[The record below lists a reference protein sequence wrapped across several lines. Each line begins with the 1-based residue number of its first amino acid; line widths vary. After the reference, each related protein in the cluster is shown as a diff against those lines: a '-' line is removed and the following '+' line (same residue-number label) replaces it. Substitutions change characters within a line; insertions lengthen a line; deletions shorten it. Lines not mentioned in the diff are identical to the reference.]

1 MRVDQELMVRGIVLA
16 CGNASLNSES
26 PKLTESNDITV
37 HQVPQRPG
45 KADVDALVSNLGD
58 QRLVVAGTDADL
70 NAVVLRLLRT
80 EKVTEVP
87 LAYVPTS
94 PDSEFARL
102 WNLPTDPGR
111 ALDLA
116 LSGEVDPVPFLRND
130 AGGVLVGLG
139 VISPVRGV
147 GYCDDDN
154 VLRGQATRL
163 EVTPDPDRGAGLV
176 VRVIHKRLFGQKSKS
191 TAGRAFQL
199 GCLPTAVTSDGI
211 PHPRQMNKWTWY
223 RHTADLRLVRG
234 L

>member
-1 MRVDQELMVRGIVLA
+1 MRGIVLA
-16 CGNASLNSES
+16 CGNDSLDRES
-26 PKLTESNDITV
+26 PMVTERDDVTV
-37 HQVPQRPG
+37 FTVPSRPG
-45 KADVDALVSNLGD
+45 KAHVDAILSDLGD

-80 EKVTEVP
+80 ERVAEVP
-87 LAYVPTS
+87 LAFVPSS
-94 PDSEFARL
+94 PDSEIAAL
-102 WNLPTDPGR
+102 WGLPTDPAR

-116 LSGEVDPVPFLRND
+116 LGGDPDKVPFLRD
-130 AGGVLVGLG
+130 DVGGVLVGLG

-163 EVTPDPDRGAGLV
+163 EITPDPDGGAGLV
-176 VRVIHKRLFGQKSKS
+176 VRVIHKRLLGRKVKE

-199 GCLPTAVTSDGI
+199 GCLPTAVTSDGVA
-211 PHPRQMNKWTWY
+211 HPRQMNKWTWY
-223 RHTADLRLVRG
+223 RHTEDLRLVRG

>member
-1 MRVDQELMVRGIVLA
+1 VRGIVLA
-16 CGNASLNSES
+16 CGNDSLDRES
-26 PKLTESNDITV
+26 PMVTERDDVTV
-37 HQVPQRPG
+37 FTVPSRPG
-45 KADVDALVSNLGD
+45 KAHVDAILSDLGD

-80 EKVTEVP
+80 ERVAEVP
-87 LAYVPTS
+87 LAFVPSS
-94 PDSEFARL
+94 PDSEIAAL
-102 WNLPTDPGR
+102 WGLPTDPAR

-116 LSGEVDPVPFLRND
+116 LGGDPDKVPFLRD
-130 AGGVLVGLG
+130 DVGGVLVGLG

-163 EVTPDPDRGAGLV
+163 EITPDPDGGAGLV
-176 VRVIHKRLFGQKSKS
+176 VRVIHKRLLGRKVKE

-199 GCLPTAVTSDGI
+199 GCLPTAVTSDGVA
-211 PHPRQMNKWTWY
+211 HPRQMNKWTWY
-223 RHTADLRLVRG
+223 RHTEDLRLVRG

>member
-1 MRVDQELMVRGIVLA
+1 VRGIVLA
-16 CGNASLNSES
+16 CGNDSLDRES
-26 PKLTESNDITV
+26 PMVTERDDITV
-37 HQVPQRPG
+37 FTVPSRPG
-45 KADVDALVSNLGD
+45 KAHVDAILSDLGD

-80 EKVTEVP
+80 ERVAEVP
-87 LAYVPTS
+87 LAFVPSS
-94 PDSEFARL
+94 PDSEIAAL
-102 WNLPTDPGR
+102 WGLPTDPAR

-116 LSGEVDPVPFLRND
+116 LGGDPDKVPFLRD
-130 AGGVLVGLG
+130 DVGGVLVGLG

-163 EVTPDPDRGAGLV
+163 EITPDPDGGAGLV
-176 VRVIHKRLFGQKSKS
+176 VRVIHKRLLGRKVKE

-199 GCLPTAVTSDGI
+199 GCLPTAVTSDGVA
-211 PHPRQMNKWTWY
+211 HPRQMNKWTWY
-223 RHTADLRLVRG
+223 RHTEDLRLVRG

>member
-1 MRVDQELMVRGIVLA
+1 MITERDGIEVL
-16 CGNASLNSES
+16 
-26 PKLTESNDITV
+26 
-37 HQVPQRPG
+37 QVPSRPG
-45 KADVDALVSNLGD
+45 KAHVDAITSDLGD
-58 QRLVVAGTDADL
+58 RRLVVAGTDADL

-80 EKVTEVP
+80 ERVAEVP
-87 LAYVPTS
+87 LAYVPSS
-94 PDSEFARL
+94 PESAVAAL
-102 WNLPTDPGR
+102 WGLPTDTGR

-116 LSGEVDPVPFLRND
+116 LSGDPDKVPVLRD
-130 AGGVLVGLG
+130 DTGGVLVGLG

-163 EVTPDPDRGAGLV
+163 EVTPDPDGGAGLI
-176 VRVIHKRLFGQKSKS
+176 VRVIHKRLLGRKVRE

-211 PHPRQMNKWTWY
+211 AHPRQMNKWTWY
-223 RHTADLRLVRG
+223 RHTEDLRLVRG

>member
-1 MRVDQELMVRGIVLA
+1 MRGIVLA
-16 CGNASLNSES
+16 CGNDSLDRES
-26 PKLTESNDITV
+26 PMVTERDDITV
-37 HQVPQRPG
+37 FTVPSRPG
-45 KADVDALVSNLGD
+45 KAHVDAILSDLGD

-80 EKVTEVP
+80 ERVAEVP
-87 LAYVPTS
+87 LAFVPSS
-94 PDSEFARL
+94 PDSEIAAL
-102 WNLPTDPGR
+102 WGLPTDPAR

-116 LSGEVDPVPFLRND
+116 LGGDPDKVPFLRD
-130 AGGVLVGLG
+130 DVGGVLVGLG

-163 EVTPDPDRGAGLV
+163 EITPDPDGGAGLV
-176 VRVIHKRLFGQKSKS
+176 VRVIHKRLLGRKVKE

-199 GCLPTAVTSDGI
+199 GCLPTAVTSDGVA
-211 PHPRQMNKWTWY
+211 HPRQMNKWTWY
-223 RHTADLRLVRG
+223 RHTEDLRLVRG